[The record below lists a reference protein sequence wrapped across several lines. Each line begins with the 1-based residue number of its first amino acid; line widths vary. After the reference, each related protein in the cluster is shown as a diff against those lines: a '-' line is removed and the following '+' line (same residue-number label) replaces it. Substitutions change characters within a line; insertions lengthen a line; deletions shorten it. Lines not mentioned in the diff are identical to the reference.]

1 MSKWL
6 GSRGEPQSNKKLKS
20 IWMVWNLK
28 KKIKCHVWVR
38 FRLPPVFFFN
48 GKRWIFRWLTGS
60 WRVADLQLQNYIYIV
75 RARRYCLFFYP
86 LILILLL
93 CHKWTF
99 LSLSIIF
106 QWKKCISQIKK
117 EKQSFFFSR
126 RIPLTPFYPLGKYFY
141 F

>member
-28 KKIKCHVWVR
+28 KRLSARYGSGLDFHLFFLMAKGGFSGGLQAADARLTYNSKI
-38 FRLPPVFFFN
+38 
-48 GKRWIFRWLTGS
+48 
-60 WRVADLQLQNYIYIV
+60 IYIV
-75 RARRYCLFFYP
+75 RARRYSLFFYP

-106 QWKKCISQIKK
+106 QKELYKLNKKKK
-117 EKQSFFFSR
+117 NNLFFSR
-126 RIPLTPFYPLGKYFY
+126 RIPLTPFYPIEKYFY